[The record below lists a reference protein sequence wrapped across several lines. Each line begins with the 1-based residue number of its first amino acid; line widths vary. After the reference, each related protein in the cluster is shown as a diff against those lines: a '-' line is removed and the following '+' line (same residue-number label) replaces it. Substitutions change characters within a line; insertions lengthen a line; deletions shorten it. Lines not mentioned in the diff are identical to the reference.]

1 MREREREREGERDCH
16 RLRLNG
22 TMAAIGDHQLCCGVT
37 KKCITLQDN
46 SYKFMLTESEPIRF
60 ESCGDE
66 CSEEMNS
73 IA

>member
-1 MREREREREGERDCH
+1 
-16 RLRLNG
+16 
-22 TMAAIGDHQLCCGVT
+22 MAAIGDHQLCCGVT